1 MSTRGKNLLMALVFS
16 LILIVVVV
24 AGFLMT
30 PAGSTPNRIFQM
42 LGGNMPGGII
52 QFFTFIAFF
61 WGVFEIR
68 SRMHR
73 LRFEEQ
79 GLKMGLLPE
88 KEQWVLS
95 PNDVND
101 LKLKMIEQE
110 QERKLL
116 LTDIIKK
123 ASTKF
128 RANRSISDVMGIVSA
143 QIKINA
149 SKAESSQSIIRYLAW
164 AMPSIGFIGTIMG
177 IAQALGV
184 ADQVSGDPEALGLVT
199 SYMYVAFDTTLIALF
214 LSIIMMWYFHN
225 LQEREEDLH
234 SDMEEYVMENLVN
247 RIHLE

>member
-1 MSTRGKNLLMALVFS
+1 MTSRGKNLLLALIFS
-16 LILIVVVV
+16 FILMVVVV
-24 AGFLMT
+24 AGYNIIPEPTLKRF
-30 PAGSTPNRIFQM
+30 FQM
-42 LGGNMPGGII
+42 LGGSLPGGLI
-52 QFFTFIAFF
+52 QFFTYIAFF
-61 WGVFEIR
+61 WGIFEIR
-68 SRMHR
+68 ARMHR
-73 LRFEEQ
+73 LQFEEA

-101 LKLKMIEQE
+101 LKLKMIEKE

-116 LTDIIKK
+116 ITDVIKK

-128 RANRSISDVMGIVSA
+128 RANRNISDVMGIVSA
-143 QIKINA
+143 QIKINM
-149 SKAESSQSIIRYLAW
+149 SKAESAQSIIRYLAW

-184 ADQVSGDPEALGLVT
+184 SDKVADDPEMLGQVT
-199 SYMYVAFDTTLIALF
+199 AYMYVAFDTTLIALF
-214 LSIIMMWYFHN
+214 LSIIMMWYFHS

-234 SDMEEYVMENLVN
+234 SEMEEYVMENLVN

>member
-1 MSTRGKNLLMALVFS
+1 MTSRGKNLLLALVFS
-16 LILIVVVV
+16 FILMVVVV
-24 AGFLMT
+24 AGFNVVNEPT
-30 PAGSTPNRIFQM
+30 INRIFQM
-42 LGGNMPGGII
+42 LGGNLPGGII

-61 WGVFEIR
+61 WGIFEIR

-73 LRFEEQ
+73 LQYEEQ

-101 LKLKMIEQE
+101 LKLKMIEKE

-116 LTDIIKK
+116 ITDIIKK

-143 QIKINA
+143 QVKINM
-149 SKAESSQSIIRYLAW
+149 SKAESAQSIIRYLAW

-184 ADQVSGDPEALGLVT
+184 ADQVSGDPEALGQVT
-199 SYMYVAFDTTLIALF
+199 AYMYVAFDTTLIALF

-234 SDMEEYVMENLVN
+234 SDMEEYVMENLIN